1 MSAKDNQLIGS
12 NFHSSSQYI
21 PDRMMDLDEWERDSA
36 RHHKSLSERR
46 KCRLAHERKKKCLW
60 MMDE

>member
-21 PDRMMDLDEWERDSA
+21 PDRMMDLDE
-36 RHHKSLSERR
+36 
-46 KCRLAHERKKKCLW
+46 
-60 MMDE
+60 